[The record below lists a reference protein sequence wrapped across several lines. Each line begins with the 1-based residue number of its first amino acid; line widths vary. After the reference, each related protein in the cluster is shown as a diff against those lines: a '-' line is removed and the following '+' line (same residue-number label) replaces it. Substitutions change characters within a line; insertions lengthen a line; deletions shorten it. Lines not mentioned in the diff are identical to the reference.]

1 MILTCGQ
8 IMSRIRSKNTKP
20 EILLRRALRGA
31 GLAGYRL
38 HWGRYHIDVAWPGLR
53 VAVFVDGAFWHGK
66 LGKTPKTNPAFW
78 RKKFRRNAARDEE
91 ANAALR
97 RAGWI
102 VIRYWDTDE
111 RIPLGYIKRAV
122 NGRKKARMACL

>member
-1 MILTCGQ
+1 MTLTRGQ

-38 HWGRYHIDVAWPGLR
+38 HWGRYHVDVAFVGLK
-53 VAVFVDGAFWHGK
+53 VAVFVDGAFWHGR
-66 LGKTPKTNPAFW
+66 LGKTPKTNSDFW
-78 RKKFRRNAARDEE
+78 DAKFARNKARD
-91 ANAALR
+91 AQADRALR

-102 VIRYWDTDE
+102 VIRYWDTDKS
-111 RIPLGYIKRAV
+111 IPLSRVRRAV
-122 NGRKKARMACL
+122 AIRRRRA